1 VILIK
6 NLFNLWGR
14 KRFLLYTYGVK
25 NASFCPYTL
34 RETGITRSD
43 SFFPWQNMKLR
54 LGPKCN
60 QLICLPV
67 HFCSLPVWYYVV
79 FLLHGFKFLAR
90 VINIC
95 LRVLVCV
102 CWGNCMPPVCHT
114 HIRIEASTLYT
125 YTGRMYIISSELWPD
140 HIDSKTACPYKNCHT
155 WLKLSRG
162 AVGPC
167 VPPTGGH
174 PLLIP
179 LPSIS
184 TSVYASS
191 SSCILCVWHTLLNGR
206 YKTSDTSSPAT
217 RAHTH
222 SCTVDML

>member
-1 VILIK
+1 
-6 NLFNLWGR
+6 
-14 KRFLLYTYGVK
+14 
-25 NASFCPYTL
+25 
-34 RETGITRSD
+34 
-43 SFFPWQNMKLR
+43 
-54 LGPKCN
+54 
-60 QLICLPV
+60 
-67 HFCSLPVWYYVV
+67 
-79 FLLHGFKFLAR
+79 
-90 VINIC
+90 
-95 LRVLVCV
+95 
-102 CWGNCMPPVCHT
+102 MPPVCHT

-191 SSCILCVWHTLLNGR
+191 SSCILCVWHTLLNDSVFGFNFCR
-206 YKTSDTSSPAT
+206 IFGCLCSALLIIIG
-217 RAHTH
+217 
-222 SCTVDML
+222 V